1 MVFAGVGDSMCVL
14 SRGGR
19 AVVLNKMHRLDNET
33 EIERIKQAGGT
44 VLNSRVNGILAVSR
58 AFGDTEFKGE
68 EVTAGKVAGRLL
80 IAEPEIYSE
89 IITPMTEFAIIAT
102 DGLWDM

>member
-1 MVFAGVGDSMCVL
+1 MCVL

-68 EVTAGKVAGRLL
+68 ELVAGKVAGRLL

>member
-1 MVFAGVGDSMCVL
+1 
-14 SRGGR
+14 
-19 AVVLNKMHRLDNET
+19 MHRLDNET

-68 EVTAGKVAGRLL
+68 ELVTGKVAGRLL

-102 DGLWDM
+102 DGLWDI

>member
-1 MVFAGVGDSMCVL
+1 MCVL

-19 AVVLNKMHRLDNET
+19 AVVMNQMHRLDNEA
-33 EIERIKQAGGT
+33 ERRRIREAGGT
-44 VLNSRVNGILAVSR
+44 VLNSRVCGILAVSR

-68 EVTAGKVAGRLL
+68 ELTADKINGRLL
-80 IAEPEIYSE
+80 IAEPEVFSE

-102 DGLWDM
+102 DGLWDV